1 MIKGLTPKTEAVFL
15 SISKSDFI
23 KEFVLVG
30 GSALSLQLHARYSEN
45 LDFMR
50 WKKFENEQPEI
61 PWKSFETELSDLG
74 LGQVKT
80 NLLGF
85 DQVIFFVSD
94 VKLSFYFRNS
104 FPPEGLAPVP
114 FTGNICIADIAS
126 IGVMKIEV
134 MLRRSVFRDY
144 YDLFSILKNGC
155 DIHSLIKKA
164 ANYSG
169 HSLKT
174 KNIISMLSNGK
185 QFVSEASF
193 SHLNL
198 VYDVSCKEIEKFINS
213 AFLSTAKQL

>member
-1 MIKGLTPKTEAVFL
+1 MNKGLTPKTEEVFL
-15 SISKSDFI
+15 SISKLDFI

-30 GSALSLQLHARYSEN
+30 GSALSLQLHARYSED
-45 LDFMR
+45 LDFMK
-50 WKKFENEQPEI
+50 WKKFKNEQPEI
-61 PWKSFETELSDLG
+61 PWKSIETELSDLG

-104 FPPEGLAPVP
+104 FPPEGLISVP
-114 FTGNICIADIAS
+114 FTGNISIADVAS
-126 IGVMKIEV
+126 IGVMKVEV

-144 YDLFSILKNGC
+144 YDLFSILKNGY

-185 QFVSEASF
+185 HFVADAGF
-193 SHLNL
+193 SRLNP
-198 VYDVSCKEIEKFINS
+198 VYDVSCKEIEDFINS
-213 AFLSTAKQL
+213 SFLLSAK

>member
-1 MIKGLTPKTEAVFL
+1 MIKGLTPNTEEVFL
-15 SISKSDFI
+15 SISKLDFV
-23 KEFVLVG
+23 KEFILVG

-50 WKKFENEQPEI
+50 WKKFKNERPEI
-61 PWKSFETELSDLG
+61 SWKSIETELSDLG

-85 DQVIFFVSD
+85 DQVIFIVSD

-104 FPPEGLAPVP
+104 FPPEELEAIP
-114 FTGNICIADIAS
+114 FTGNINIADIAS

-144 YDLFSILKNGC
+144 YDLFSILKNGY

-185 QFVSEASF
+185 HFSAEADF
-193 SHLNL
+193 SRLNPI
-198 VYDVSCKEIEKFINS
+198 YDVSCREIEDFIKS
-213 AFLSTAKQL
+213 AFLLPMEH